1 MTSQTVTTAVAT
13 QEPQPVV
20 LLRSYQDRFAVIL
33 PDHIEAKQ
41 FVGLAAAALYRDP
54 ALMTAANN
62 SPGEFANVML
72 RCASLGHQPGTDEF
86 YLIPRKSKKHNS
98 RTIVQG
104 IEGYRGIVER
114 MYRSGAVASVIVRE
128 VCERDKFRF
137 VEGVYDKPQHEWDM
151 WHPENRGEMVGVYG
165 YAILNTGA
173 TSRVAILSKADVMA
187 ARDNSDGATSDH
199 SPWNRLD
206 AGKDLPQFTGRSMWW
221 KTAARRLEPWVP
233 TSAEYR
239 REQLRAS
246 VAAENERRTTPTV
259 VQQIP
264 DHLVDADGVVHEG
277 ELLGND
283 GLTDSEREQVAG
295 EWRKGPGS
303 REDAE
308 AKAADERWL
317 AGEKPTEVPD

>member
-1 MTSQTVTTAVAT
+1 MTQTVTSAVAT

-72 RCASLGHQPGTDEF
+72 RCASLGHQPGTEEF

-128 VCERDKFRF
+128 VCEHDDFQF
-137 VEGVYDKPQHEWDM
+137 VEGVYVKPEHKWDM
-151 WHPENRGEMVGVYG
+151 WHPENRGEMVGVYA
-165 YAILNTGA
+165 YANLNTGA

-187 ARDNSDGATSDH
+187 ARDNSDGANSERFAEL

-206 AGKDLPQFTGRSMWW
+206 AGKDLPQFKGRSMWW

-239 REQLRAS
+239 REQMRAA
-246 VAAENERRTTPTV
+246 VAAENERRTTAPV
-259 VQQIP
+259 VQQVP
-264 DHLVDADGVVHEG
+264 VEDLVDADGVIHDG
-277 ELLGND
+277 ELID
-283 GLTDSEREQVAG
+283 EPT
-295 EWRKGPGS
+295 
-303 REDAE
+303 AE
-308 AKAADERWL
+308 EKAADDKWL
-317 AGEKPTEVPD
+317 GKNQETPD

>member
-1 MTSQTVTTAVAT
+1 MTDQTVTSAVAT
-13 QEPQPVV
+13 QEPQPIV

-62 SPGEFANVML
+62 NPGAFANAML

-86 YLIPRKSKKHNS
+86 YLIPRRNKKNNN
-98 RTIVQG
+98 RTEVQG

-114 MYRSGAVASVIVRE
+114 MYRSGAVSSVIVRE
-128 VCERDKFRF
+128 VCEHDHFRF
-137 VEGVYDKPQHEWDM
+137 VEGMTDRPIHSWDM
-151 WHPENRGEMVGVYG
+151 WHPENRGPMVGVYA

-173 TSRVAILSKADVMA
+173 VSRVAILSQADVMA

-206 AGKDLPQFTGRSMWW
+206 AGKALPQFQGRSMWW

-239 REQLRAS
+239 REQLRAA
-246 VAAENERRTTPTV
+246 VAAENERRTGTPTV
-259 VQQIP
+259 VQQVP
-264 DHLVDADGVVHEG
+264 AENLVDADGVIHDG
-277 ELLGND
+277 ELLD
-283 GLTDSEREQVAG
+283 PD
-295 EWRKGPGS
+295 
-303 REDAE
+303 

>member
-1 MTSQTVTTAVAT
+1 MTAQSVTAAV
-13 QEPQPVV
+13 QEPQPIVM
-20 LLRSYQDRFAVIL
+20 LRQYKNRFEAVL

-41 FVGLAAAALYRDP
+41 FLALAAGALYRNQD
-54 ALMTAANN
+54 LMTAAANN
-62 SPGEFANVML
+62 PGELMTVLL

-86 YLIPRKSKKHNS
+86 YLIPRKVKG
-98 RTIVQG
+98 RLQVQG

-173 TSRVAILSKADVMA
+173 ASRVALLAKADVMA
-187 ARDNSDGATSDH
+187 ARDKSDGATSDY

-239 REQLRAS
+239 REQLRAA
-246 VAAENERRTTPTV
+246 VAAENERRETPHV
-259 VQQIP
+259 VQQVP
-264 DHLVDADGVVHEG
+264 VEDLVDADGVIHDG
-277 ELLGND
+277 ELL
-283 GLTDSEREQVAG
+283 E
-295 EWRKGPGS
+295 P
-303 REDAE
+303 DAE

-317 AGEKPTEVPD
+317 AGEKPTEAAD